1 MNGRFFDSRCGL
13 KFFFRDSPASSDTGL
28 APLMCLHG
36 LTRNSEDFV
45 ELAGHLK
52 PSRRV
57 LALDFRGRGRSDFD
71 PNYRNYFPTTYA
83 DDVVEW
89 LDHLGIESAVFCG
102 TSLGGIVTMVLAE
115 QAPELFA
122 GAIINDIGPEVAMAG
137 IMRIGQYVGKLKPAE
152 NWDDAIANTKIM
164 FEVACPDA
172 DAATWDAIAKRT
184 YRLGA
189 DGRPVLKS
197 DPNIGKAFQEL
208 GGSPVDPWGLFEQ
221 LGQFPLLALR
231 GETSDLLAPETLV
244 EMAERV
250 PSLVTCTV
258 ANRGHAPWLNEPDA
272 LAAIDRFLASV
283 PWLES

>member
-1 MNGRFFDSRCGL
+1 MNGHFFDSHCGL
-13 KFFFRDSPASSDTGL
+13 KFFFRDSPASSDIGP
-28 APLMCLHG
+28 APLVCLHG

-83 DDVVEW
+83 NDVVEW
-89 LDHLGIESAVFCG
+89 LDHLEIESAVFCG

-152 NWDDAIANTKIM
+152 DWGDAIANTKIM

-172 DAATWDAIAKRT
+172 DAATWDAIARRT
-184 YRLGA
+184 YRIGA
-189 DGRPVLKS
+189 DGKPVLKS
-197 DPNIGKAFQEL
+197 DPNIGKAFQER
-208 GGSPVDPWGLFEQ
+208 GGSPADPWGLFEQ

-283 PWLES
+283 P

>member
-1 MNGRFFDSRCGL
+1 MNGHFFDSRCGL
-13 KFFFRDSPASSDTGL
+13 KFFFRDSPALSDTGL
-28 APLMCLHG
+28 APLVCLHG

-172 DAATWDAIAKRT
+172 DAATWDTIARRT
-184 YRLGA
+184 YRIGA

-208 GGSPVDPWGLFEQ
+208 GGSPADPWGLFEQ
-221 LGQFPLLALR
+221 LGQFHLLALR

-250 PSLVTCTV
+250 PSLITCTV

-283 PWLES
+283 P

>member
-1 MNGRFFDSRCGL
+1 MIGHFFKSRCGL
-13 KFFFRDSPASSDTGL
+13 KFFFRDSPTSSDSEL
-28 APLMCLHG
+28 APVVCLHG

-45 ELAGHLK
+45 ELAEHLK

-89 LDHLGIESAVFCG
+89 LDHLGIASAVFCG
-102 TSLGGIVTMVLAE
+102 TSLGGMVTMVLAG
-115 QAPELFA
+115 QTPKRFA
-122 GAIINDIGPEVAMAG
+122 GAIINDIGPQVSMAG
-137 IMRIGQYVGKLKPAE
+137 IRRIGQYVGKLKPAE
-152 NWDDAIANTKIM
+152 HWGDAIANTRIM

-172 DAATWDAIAKRT
+172 DAATWDAIARRT
-184 YRLGA
+184 YRIGA
-189 DGRPVLKS
+189 DGKPVLKS

-208 GGSPVDPWGLFEQ
+208 GGSPADSWGLFEQ

-231 GETSDLLAPETLV
+231 GESSDLLAAETLL

-250 PSLVTCTV
+250 PALQTCTV

-272 LAAIDRFLASV
+272 LAAIDCFLASV
-283 PWLES
+283 P

>member
-1 MNGRFFDSRCGL
+1 MNEHFFESRCGL
-13 KFFFRDSPASSDTGL
+13 KFFYRDSPASSDSGL
-28 APLMCLHG
+28 APVVCLHG

-45 ELAGHLK
+45 ELAEHLS

-71 PNYRNYFPTTYA
+71 PDYRNYFPTTYA

-89 LDHLGIESAVFCG
+89 LGHLGIESAVFCG
-102 TSLGGIVTMVLAE
+102 TSLGGIVTMVLAD

-122 GAIINDIGPEVAMAG
+122 GAIINDIGPEVSMVG
-137 IMRIGQYVGKLKPAE
+137 ILRIGQYVGKLKPAE
-152 NWDDAIANTKIM
+152 TWGDAIANTKIM
-164 FEVACPDA
+164 FEVAFPDA
-172 DAATWDAIAKRT
+172 DAATWDLITRRT
-184 YRLGA
+184 YRIGA
-189 DGRPVLKS
+189 DGKPVLKS

-208 GGSPVDPWGLFEQ
+208 GGSPPDPWGLFEK
-221 LGQFPLLALR
+221 LGRFPLLALR

-244 EMAERV
+244 EMAKRV

-283 PWLES
+283 P

>member
-1 MNGRFFDSRCGL
+1 MNEHFFQSRSGM
-13 KFFFRDSPASSDTGL
+13 KFFFRDSPASSDSERT
-28 APLMCLHG
+28 PVVCLHG

-71 PNYRNYFPTTYA
+71 PNYLNYFPTTYA

-89 LDHLGIESAVFCG
+89 LDHLEVKSAVFCG
-102 TSLGGIVTMVLAE
+102 TSLGGIVTMVLAG
-115 QAPELFA
+115 QAPRLFA
-122 GAIINDIGPEVAMAG
+122 GAIINDIGPEVSMVG
-137 IMRIGQYVGKLKPAE
+137 ILRIGQYVGKLKPAE
-152 NWDDAIANTKIM
+152 DWGDAIANTKIM
-164 FEVACPDA
+164 FEVACPGA
-172 DAATWDAIAKRT
+172 DDATWDMITRRT
-184 YRLGA
+184 YRIGA
-189 DGRPVLKS
+189 DGKPVLKS
-197 DPNIGKAFQEL
+197 DPNIGKAFQER
-208 GGSPVDPWGLFEQ
+208 GGSPADPWGLFEQ
-221 LGQFPLLALR
+221 LGRFPLLALR
-231 GETSDLLAPETLV
+231 GESSDLLAPETLV

-283 PWLES
+283 P

>member
-1 MNGRFFDSRCGL
+1 MNGHFFDSRSGL
-13 KFFFRDSPASSDTGL
+13 KFFYRDSPASADGGL
-28 APLMCLHG
+28 APVVCLHG

-71 PNYRNYFPTTYA
+71 PDYRNYFPTTYA
-83 DDVVEW
+83 DDVIEW

-102 TSLGGIVTMVLAE
+102 TSLGGLVTMVLAG
-115 QAPELFA
+115 QAPGLFA
-122 GAIINDIGPEVAMAG
+122 GAIINDIGPEVSMAG
-137 IMRIGQYVGKLKPAE
+137 ILRIGQYVGKLKPAE
-152 NWDDAIANTKIM
+152 NWGDAIANTKIM

-172 DAATWDAIAKRT
+172 DAATWNAITKRT
-184 YRLGA
+184 YRIGD
-189 DGRPVLKS
+189 DGKPALKS
-197 DPNIGKAFQEL
+197 DPNIGKAFQEI
-208 GGSPVDPWGLFEQ
+208 GGSPDDPWGLFEK

-283 PWLES
+283 P

>member
-1 MNGRFFDSRCGL
+1 MNEHFFNSRSGL
-13 KFFFRDSPASSDTGL
+13 KFFFRDSPASSDSGL
-28 APLMCLHG
+28 TPVVCLHG

-45 ELAGHLK
+45 ELAAHLK

-71 PNYRNYFPTTYA
+71 PNYLNYFPTTYA

-89 LDHLGIESAVFCG
+89 LDHLGVESVVFCG

-115 QAPELFA
+115 QAPKLFA
-122 GAIINDIGPEVAMAG
+122 GAIINDIGPEVSMVG
-137 IMRIGQYVGKLKPAE
+137 ILRIGQYVGKLKPAE
-152 NWDDAIANTKIM
+152 DWGDAIANTKIM

-172 DAATWDAIAKRT
+172 DAATWEDITRRT
-184 YRLGA
+184 YRIGA

-197 DPNIGKAFQEL
+197 DPNIGKAFQER
-208 GGSPVDPWGLFEQ
+208 GGSPADPWGLFEK

-231 GETSDLLAPETLV
+231 GESSDLLAPETLV

-283 PWLES
+283 P